1 MRNSISKASFPVM
14 ESFYSIQGE
23 GTHSGKP
30 SYFIR
35 LAGCDVNCDWCDVK
49 DSWDID
55 SSQYK
60 SIDEITNEIKKFS
73 TDLVI
78 ITGGEPL
85 MHNLTDLTS
94 ALKKL
99 GKKIHIET
107 SGTHPVSGYF
117 DWICFSPKKF
127 KKPLD
132 EFFKMSNELK
142 IIISKDSDFRWAEYL
157 LRQIKNKPEL
167 ILQAEWSKSKII
179 NPKILDYIK
188 LNPKWRISLQTHKY
202 LHVE

>member
-1 MRNSISKASFPVM
+1 M

-132 EFFKMSNELK
+132 EFFKISNELK

-157 LRQIKNKPEL
+157 LGQIKNKPEL
-167 ILQAEWSKSKII
+167 ILQAEWSKSEII

-188 LNPKWRISLQTHKY
+188 SNPKWRISLQTHKY

>member
-167 ILQAEWSKSKII
+167 ILQAEWSKSEII

>member
-1 MRNSISKASFPVM
+1 M

-60 SIDEITNEIKKFS
+60 SIDEITNEINKFS

-107 SGTHPVSGYF
+107 SGTHPVSGNF

-132 EFFKMSNELK
+132 EFFKISNELK

-157 LRQIKNKPEL
+157 LGQIKNKPEL
-167 ILQAEWSKSKII
+167 ILQAEWSKSEII

-188 LNPKWRISLQTHKY
+188 SNPKWRISLQTHKY

>member
-1 MRNSISKASFPVM
+1 VRNSISKVSFPVM

-132 EFFKMSNELK
+132 DFFKMSNELK

-167 ILQAEWSKSKII
+167 ILQAEWSKSEII

>member
-60 SIDEITNEIKKFS
+60 SIDEIIDEINKFS
-73 TDLVI
+73 TDLII

-94 ALKKL
+94 ALKNL

-132 EFFKMSNELK
+132 EFFKISNELK
-142 IIISKDSDFRWAEYL
+142 IIISKDSDFSWAEYL

-167 ILQAEWSKSKII
+167 ILQAEWSKSEII

-188 LNPKWRISLQTHKY
+188 SNPKWRISLQTHKY

>member
-1 MRNSISKASFPVM
+1 M

-60 SIDEITNEIKKFS
+60 SIDEIIDEINKFS
-73 TDLVI
+73 TDLII

-94 ALKKL
+94 ALKNL

-132 EFFKMSNELK
+132 EFFKISNELK
-142 IIISKDSDFRWAEYL
+142 IIISKDSDFSWAEYL

-167 ILQAEWSKSKII
+167 ILQAEWSKSEII

-188 LNPKWRISLQTHKY
+188 SNPKWRISLQTHKY

>member
-1 MRNSISKASFPVM
+1 MRNSISKVSFPVM

-132 EFFKMSNELK
+132 DFFKMSNELK
-142 IIISKDSDFRWAEYL
+142 IIISKDSDFKWAEYL

-167 ILQAEWSKSKII
+167 ILQAEWSKSEII

>member
-132 EFFKMSNELK
+132 DFFKMSNELK

-167 ILQAEWSKSKII
+167 ILQAEWSKSEII

>member
-1 MRNSISKASFPVM
+1 M

-107 SGTHPVSGYF
+107 SGTHPISGYF

-132 EFFKMSNELK
+132 EFFRLSHELK
-142 IIISKDSDFRWAEYL
+142 IIISKDSDFVWAEYL
-157 LRQIKNKPEL
+157 QKKIKNSPQL
-167 ILQAEWSKSKII
+167 VLQAEWSKSEII

-188 LNPKWRISLQTHKY
+188 RNPKWRISLQTHKY

>member
-1 MRNSISKASFPVM
+1 VRNSISKASFPVM

-179 NPKILDYIK
+179 NPKILDYIQ
-188 LNPKWRISLQTHKY
+188 LL
-202 LHVE
+202 V

>member
-132 EFFKMSNELK
+132 DFFKMSNELK

-167 ILQAEWSKSKII
+167 ILQAEWSKSEII

-188 LNPKWRISLQTHKY
+188 INPKWRISLQTHKY

>member
-1 MRNSISKASFPVM
+1 M

-60 SIDEITNEIKKFS
+60 SIDEIINEIKKFS

-107 SGTHPVSGYF
+107 SGTHPVSGNF

-157 LRQIKNKPEL
+157 LGQIKNKPEL
-167 ILQAEWSKSKII
+167 ILQAEWSKSEII

>member
-157 LRQIKNKPEL
+157 LGQIKNKPEL
-167 ILQAEWSKSKII
+167 ILQAEWSKSEII

>member
-1 MRNSISKASFPVM
+1 M

-60 SIDEITNEIKKFS
+60 SIDEITNEINKFS

-132 EFFKMSNELK
+132 EFFKISNELK
-142 IIISKDSDFRWAEYL
+142 IIISKDSDFIWAEYL

-167 ILQAEWSKSKII
+167 ILQAEWSKSEII

-188 LNPKWRISLQTHKY
+188 SNPKWRISLQTHKY

>member
-1 MRNSISKASFPVM
+1 M

-132 EFFKMSNELK
+132 DFFKMSNELK
-142 IIISKDSDFRWAEYL
+142 IIISKDSDFKWAEYL

-167 ILQAEWSKSKII
+167 ILQAEWSKSEII

>member
-132 EFFKMSNELK
+132 EFFKISNELK
-142 IIISKDSDFRWAEYL
+142 IIISKDSDFSWAEYL

-167 ILQAEWSKSKII
+167 ILQAEWSKSEII

-188 LNPKWRISLQTHKY
+188 SNPKWRISLQTHKY

>member
-142 IIISKDSDFRWAEYL
+142 IIISKDSDFSWAEYL

-167 ILQAEWSKSKII
+167 ILQAEWSKSEII

>member
-1 MRNSISKASFPVM
+1 MKSSISNTKIPVM

-23 GTHSGKP
+23 GTHTGKP

-55 SSQYK
+55 NSQYK
-60 SIDEITNEIKKFS
+60 SVDEITDQIKNIS
-73 TDLVI
+73 SDIVI

-94 ALKKL
+94 ALKKHN
-99 GKKIHIET
+99 KKIHLET
-107 SGTHPVSGYF
+107 SGTHPLSGYF

-132 EFFKMSNELK
+132 EFFILSHELK
-142 IIISKDSDFRWAEYL
+142 IIISKDSDFVWAEYL
-157 LRQIKNKPEL
+157 QKKIKNSPQL
-167 ILQAEWSKSKII
+167 VLQAEWSKSEII

-188 LNPKWRISLQTHKY
+188 RNPKWRISLQTHKY

>member
-60 SIDEITNEIKKFS
+60 SIDEITNEINKFS

-132 EFFKMSNELK
+132 EFFKISNELK
-142 IIISKDSDFRWAEYL
+142 IIISKDSDFSWAEYL

-167 ILQAEWSKSKII
+167 ILQAEWSKSEII

-188 LNPKWRISLQTHKY
+188 SNPKWRISLQTHKY